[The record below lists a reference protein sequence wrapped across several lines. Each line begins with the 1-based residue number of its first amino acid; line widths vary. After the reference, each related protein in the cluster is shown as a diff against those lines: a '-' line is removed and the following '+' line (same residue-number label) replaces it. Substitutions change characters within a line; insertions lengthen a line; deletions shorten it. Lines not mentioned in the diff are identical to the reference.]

1 MKPIKQFRRVGS
13 RIPLRFTIWL
23 YFVLF
28 TVAVFALIWVFQI
41 FFFEKFYEKMRIQS
55 TASSMNAI
63 AEVYN
68 SADRKNRYESAL
80 EILSD
85 DEEKEQLY
93 TVVSDVGDDED
104 LCIEVLDQ
112 YGREIIKKHVMG
124 ECLIH
129 DRDING
135 KWVLDSIDSGNGVVR
150 WKKKHPRSGNYMLI
164 YGCALGDPKA
174 PDGYL
179 LINAALVPVG
189 ATVKIIKSQLM
200 TITVILI
207 ILAFVISLYLSKRIS
222 APIDRITKS
231 AEILAKGDFN
241 TKFDGRGYLEAKKLA
256 DTLTYAEKELS
267 KVDTMQRDLIANV
280 SHDLRTPL
288 TMLKAYAEMIR
299 DLSGDNP
306 VKRNEH
312 LEIIISETDRLAL
325 LVNDMLD
332 LSKLESG
339 KQKLNPSEFGISAKL
354 TEIMDRFKGLSEK
367 TGYQIHFTP
376 DEERMVCC
384 DVVKIEQVIYNLINN
399 AINYTGEDKQVFVR
413 QINQTDGVLVEVEDT
428 GDGIEEDKIKLIFDK
443 YYRSENHKREV
454 VGTGLGLSIVKAVL
468 KMHNYD
474 YGVRSTLGK
483 GSTFWFKISD
493 IKK

>member
-1 MKPIKQFRRVGS
+1 M
-13 RIPLRFTIWL
+13 
-23 YFVLF
+23 
-28 TVAVFALIWVFQI
+28 
-41 FFFEKFYEKMRIQS
+41 
-55 TASSMNAI
+55 
-63 AEVYN
+63 
-68 SADRKNRYESAL
+68 
-80 EILSD
+80 
-85 DEEKEQLY
+85 
-93 TVVSDVGDDED
+93 
-104 LCIEVLDQ
+104 
-112 YGREIIKKHVMG
+112 
-124 ECLIH
+124 
-129 DRDING
+129 
-135 KWVLDSIDSGNGVVR
+135 
-150 WKKKHPRSGNYMLI
+150 
-164 YGCALGDPKA
+164 
-174 PDGYL
+174 
-179 LINAALVPVG
+179 
-189 ATVKIIKSQLM
+189 
-200 TITVILI
+200 
-207 ILAFVISLYLSKRIS
+207 
-222 APIDRITKS
+222 PIDRITKS
-231 AEILAKGDFN
+231 AEQLAKGDFK
-241 TKFDGRGYLEAKKLA
+241 TKFDGRGYLEAKQLA
-256 DTLTYAEKELS
+256 DALIYAENELS

-339 KQKLNPSEFGISAKL
+339 KQKLNPTEFDISAKL
-354 TEIMDRFKGLSEK
+354 SEIMDRFKGLSEK
-367 TGYQIHFTP
+367 NGYQMHFTP
-376 DEERMVCC
+376 DEERIVYC

-399 AINYTGEDKQVFVR
+399 AINYTGKDKQVFVR
-413 QINQTDGVLVEVEDT
+413 QINQPDGVLVEVEDT

-493 IKK
+493 VKEK

>member
-1 MKPIKQFRRVGS
+1 MKQIKRLRHAGT
-13 RIPLRFTIWL
+13 RIPLKFKVWM

-28 TVAVFALIWVFQI
+28 ILIVFSLLWFFQI
-41 FFFEKFYEKMRIQS
+41 FFLQTFYERMRINTASETMTTISDIYDSGDKEKFY
-55 TASSMNAI
+55 AAI
-63 AEVYN
+63 N
-68 SADRKNRYESAL
+68 K
-80 EILSD
+80 LSKD
-85 DEEKEQLY
+85 N
-93 TVVSDVGDDED
+93 D
-104 LCIEVLDQ
+104 LCIEVLDR
-112 YGREIIKKHVMG
+112 YGREVKSAHVIGDCLLHDKHSNIHPFVEWIDAAENNVIKQ
-124 ECLIH
+124 
-129 DRDING
+129 
-135 KWVLDSIDSGNGVVR
+135 
-150 WKKKHPRSGNYMLI
+150 KKNNPRSGYEMLI
-164 YGCALGDPKA
+164 YGCTLESGSTVE
-174 PDGYL
+174 GYL
-179 LINAALVPVG
+179 LINAVLVPVG
-189 ATVKIIKSQLM
+189 ATVDIIKRQLM
-200 TITVILI
+200 IITVILI
-207 ILAFVISLYLSKRIS
+207 FLAFVLSLYLAKRIS
-222 APIDRITKS
+222 APIDSITKAS
-231 AEILAKGDFN
+231 EKLAKGDFN

-325 LVNDMLD
+325 LVNDILD

-339 KQKLNPSEFGISAKL
+339 KQKLSPAEFGITGKL
-354 TEIMDRFKGLSEK
+354 NEIIDRFKGLSEK
-367 TGYQIHFTP
+367 NGYNIHFAP
-376 DEERMVCC
+376 DEEKIVCC
-384 DVVKIEQVIYNLINN
+384 DPVKIEQVIYNLINN
-399 AINYTGEDKQVFVR
+399 AINYTGKDKQVFVR
-413 QINQTDGVLVEVEDT
+413 QINQPDGVLVEVEDT

-493 IKK
+493 VKK

>member
-1 MKPIKQFRRVGS
+1 M
-13 RIPLRFTIWL
+13 PLKFKVWL
-23 YFVLF
+23 YFMLF
-28 TVAVFALIWVFQI
+28 IVAVFGLLWFFQI
-41 FFFEKFYEKMRIQS
+41 FFLENLYETMRVSASRKSMEIIDDAYDKYWPNDKAAFYKTMDS
-55 TASSMNAI
+55 VAS
-63 AEVYN
+63 
-68 SADRKNRYESAL
+68 KN
-80 EILSD
+80 
-85 DEEKEQLY
+85 
-93 TVVSDVGDDED
+93 DV
-104 LCIEVLDQ
+104 CIEVLDR
-112 YGREIIKKHVMG
+112 YGREIKPSHVLG
-124 ECLIH
+124 ECVLHGKMNKNLYLISK
-129 DRDING
+129 INETN
-135 KWVLDSIDSGNGVVR
+135 DGVV
-150 WKKKHPRSGNYMLI
+150 SGTIINPKTNADMLVF
-164 YGCALGDPKA
+164 GCVLGDTSS

-179 LINAALVPVG
+179 LINSALVPVG
-189 ATVKIIKSQLM
+189 ATTDLIKRQLLL
-200 TITVILI
+200 ITVILI
-207 ILAFVISLYLSKRIS
+207 PLAFAISIYLSRRL
-222 APIDRITKS
+222 ALPIDRITAS
-231 AEILAKGDFN
+231 AENLAKGDFN
-241 TKFDGRGYLEAKKLA
+241 TKFDGRGYLETKQLA

-339 KQKLNPSEFGISAKL
+339 KQKLNPSEFGISSKL
-354 TEIMDRFKGLSEK
+354 SEIMDRFRGLSEK
-367 TGYQIHFTP
+367 NGYRITFTP
-376 DEERMVCC
+376 DEERTVYC

-399 AINYTGEDKQVFVR
+399 AINYTGKDKKVFVR
-413 QINQTDGVLVEVEDT
+413 QINTEDGVIVEVEDT

-474 YGVRSTLGK
+474 YGVRSTIGK

-493 IKK
+493 VKKQ